1 MALVT
6 TAEAITEKYRA
17 VLGSPEAPLAAV
29 ERRAREMLAGERW
42 IVWEGDASTFHF
54 SYVSPSAAEILGY
67 PVERWTREPTFW
79 ADIVVDPADRDDAL
93 AFCAVATGQGKD
105 HEFCYRACA
114 ADGRTVLL
122 HDAVQVV
129 RGTRGVPERLRGLM
143 VVVDPDAMEDDGLA
157 DAA

>member
-1 MALVT
+1 MALDT
-6 TAEAITEKYRA
+6 AAEAITEKFVA
-17 VLGSPEAPLAAV
+17 VLGPPEAPLAAV
-29 ERRAREMLAGERW
+29 ERRAREMLEGERW

-54 SYVSPSAAEILGY
+54 SYVSSSAAEILGY

-93 AFCAVATGQGKD
+93 AFCAVATGKGKD
-105 HEFCYRACA
+105 HEFRYRARA

-143 VVVDPDAMEDDGLA
+143 VVVAPEDDDDGRA
-157 DAA
+157 GVV